1 MLEIKTVF
9 LKTKMNKLTFEQRQK
24 PEANNKQPVRTSINK
39 NPSNT
44 SHNSSKVDKILD
56 CGMDLDQAFKIS
68 TAVKRCNASKS
79 ELISK
84 FGFLCEPK
92 QGVDVEGLK
101 PNLVEFSESINLNS
115 DTAAISLSLVL
126 KDFIGNNLKTTF
138 LYMAD
143 KKPVILRRNIQLLLR
158 LDEKFSYTQDIRN

>member
-1 MLEIKTVF
+1 MTQRFFGIKGSIF
-9 LKTKMNKLTFEQRQK
+9 KTKMNKLTFEQRQK
-24 PEANNKQPVRTSINK
+24 PEANNRHLVRTSNNK
-39 NPSNT
+39 KLSNT
-44 SHNSSKVDKILD
+44 SDNSSKVDKILD

-115 DTAAISLSLVL
+115 DTAAISVSLVL
-126 KDFIGNNLKTTF
+126 KDFIGNNLPSWHTT
-138 LYMAD
+138 L
-143 KKPVILRRNIQLLLR
+143 
-158 LDEKFSYTQDIRN
+158 

>member
-39 NPSNT
+39 NTSNT
-44 SHNSSKVDKILD
+44 SDNSSKVDKILD

-115 DTAAISLSLVL
+115 DTAAISVSLVL
-126 KDFIGNNLKTTF
+126 KDLIGNNLPSWHTT
-138 LYMAD
+138 L
-143 KKPVILRRNIQLLLR
+143 
-158 LDEKFSYTQDIRN
+158 